1 MSRPWFPFYVGDY
14 TRDTARLTTE
24 AHGAYLLLMLDYW
37 VNGAPPDDDETLATI
52 TKLPVSIWR
61 KRRPALAKFFK
72 IKDGMWTHARIEK
85 EKAKAEEVGASN
97 SDKAREAA
105 ERRWAKEREKKL
117 GGQSEHCS
125 ADAPSIDL
133 ALPQN
138 AQSQSQPPSN
148 PDSEKGESN
157 SRSVLKLV
165 EDGKGD
171 RPIPIDET
179 YQPSDRAVEYAF
191 SLGMKKAD
199 LDDEL
204 RKFIAKSISVRV
216 VSFNIDMNFKLWCDR
231 WLEFK
236 RKHNPD
242 WKPAPA
248 EAASAPMEDR
258 SGWPIVVDGTLE
270 HTCWNAYNREKG
282 LRPLFMCKQLRPDG
296 TVIDRGARC
305 ETLFPPGFN
314 DFGERIEPAS
324 EDAA

>member
-52 TKLPVSIWR
+52 TKLPLAIWK
-61 KRRPALAKFFK
+61 KRRPALVKFFK
-72 IKDGMWTHARIEK
+72 IKDGAWIHTRIEK

-105 ERRWAKEREKKL
+105 ERRWAKERDKKL
-117 GGQSEHCS
+117 GGQSEQCS
-125 ADAPSIDL
+125 GDAPSINRAVL
-133 ALPQN
+133 QN

-165 EDGKGD
+165 EEGKVD
-171 RPIPIDET
+171 KPIPIDET
-179 YQPSDRAVEYAF
+179 YQPSERAIEYAF

-204 RKFIAKSISVRV
+204 RKFITKSISVRV

-242 WKPAPA
+242 WKPEPDPGPVAPQ
-248 EAASAPMEDR
+248 EPYE
-258 SGWPIVVDGTLE
+258 IVVDGTSE
-270 HTCWNAYNREKG
+270 AVCWSTYNRENG
-282 LRPLFMCKQLRPDG
+282 LRPLFFCKQLRPDG
-296 TVIDRGARC
+296 SVIERAARC
-305 ETLFPPGFN
+305 KTLFPPGFN
-314 DFGERIEPAS
+314 DFGERIAPAS